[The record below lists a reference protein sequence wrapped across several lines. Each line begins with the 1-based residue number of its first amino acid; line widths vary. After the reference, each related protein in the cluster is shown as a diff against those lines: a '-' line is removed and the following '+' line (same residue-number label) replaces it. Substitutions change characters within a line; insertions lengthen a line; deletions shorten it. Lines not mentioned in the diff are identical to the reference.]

1 MVLEATMWS
10 PASQILNSAKKFAA
24 CPLEVSMAAVPPSN
38 SQIFLATMSQ
48 VAYLKVVDW
57 MMGI

>member
-10 PASQILNSAKKFAA
+10 PASQILNRAKKFAA
-24 CPLEVSMAAVPPSN
+24 CPLEVSMAAVPPSS

-48 VAYLKVVDW
+48 V
-57 MMGI
+57 GFCRRE